1 MNIAEKKI
9 YDMCVIGSG
18 AAGGFMV
25 KELTAAG
32 ADTILIEAGGK
43 GRLEDLHIH
52 DWPYDL
58 PKRGFGLFKQASLYG
73 DDIGKAIEY
82 RGDRIG
88 VDRIRTLGGRT
99 FQMRLLAS
107 MIAFYLLMF
116 TANAKAQDA
125 ITKSGERGFVA
136 LFDGKSLN
144 GWKLV
149 RGHGQGYVVKDG
161 VLVCPA
167 DGGGNLFTEK
177 EYSNFVFRFEFKTE
191 PGANNGVGIRA
202 PLEGDA
208 AYQGMEIQI
217 LDDGHERYKGKI
229 RSEQHHGSIYDVI
242 PARTGFLKPA
252 GEWNEEE
259 IMAQGSHIRVTLNGV
274 IILDADLNNVS
285 EEATLKKHP
294 GLKNKSGHI
303 GFLGHGS
310 LVEFR
315 NVRVKALPQ

>member
-1 MNIAEKKI
+1 MK
-9 YDMCVIGSG
+9 
-18 AAGGFMV
+18 
-25 KELTAAG
+25 L
-32 ADTILIEAGGK
+32 
-43 GRLEDLHIH
+43 
-52 DWPYDL
+52 
-58 PKRGFGLFKQASLYG
+58 
-73 DDIGKAIEY
+73 
-82 RGDRIG
+82 
-88 VDRIRTLGGRT
+88 LG
-99 FQMRLLAS
+99 S
-107 MIAFYLLMF
+107 MIAVYLLMF
-116 TANAKAQDA
+116 TVEAKAQGA
-125 ITKSGERGFVA
+125 KTKPGEKDFVT
-136 LFDGKSLN
+136 LFDGKSLT

-149 RGHGQGYVVKDG
+149 RGHGPGYVVKDG

-191 PGANNGVGIRA
+191 PGGNNGVGIRA

-229 RSEQHHGSIYDVI
+229 KSEQHHGSIYDVI
-242 PARTGFLKPA
+242 PARTGYLKPA

-274 IILDADLNNVS
+274 IILDADLNNVR

-294 GLKNKSGHI
+294 GLKKKSGRI

-315 NVRVKALPQ
+315 NIRIKALP